1 MTQTAPSSEQS
12 QFEATLRQ
20 LIARVEAWSYADSD
34 AGAGPAEEIAAEL
47 NRLATIS
54 PAAAVKHDI
63 REAQDALDDGLPAEN
78 LAAAL
83 YRALAQVQRAAPQA
97 SRPPLPSE

>member
-1 MTQTAPSSEQS
+1 MTQAASSSDQS
-12 QFEATLRQ
+12 EFEATLRR

-47 NRLATIS
+47 NRLAS
-54 PAAAVKHDI
+54 MSSVPLLKPGI

-78 LAAAL
+78 VAAAL
-83 YRALAQVQRAAPQA
+83 YRVLAQVQRAGPQA
-97 SRPPLPSE
+97 SGPPLPSE

>member
-1 MTQTAPSSEQS
+1 
-12 QFEATLRQ
+12 LRR

-47 NRLATIS
+47 NRLVSLS
-54 PAAAVKHDI
+54 PTAAVKRDI

-78 LAAAL
+78 VAAAL
-83 YRALAQVQRAAPQA
+83 YRVLAQLQRAKPQV
-97 SRPPLPSE
+97 SGPPLPSE